1 MNSISLCRLP
11 LTRLRAL
18 LALALALAVAST
30 IAACGGD
37 DGGDQDPQEVLDAT
51 FDNEAQI
58 DSGVFDVSFDLTTE
72 GGDDEGSFEASLG
85 GPFESGEDGAVPKFD
100 ITADLNLDSASQ
112 DFSGSAGL
120 ISTGDSA
127 FVNFQDTDYEV
138 PADVFQQFQSSYQ
151 EAQAQTGEQGEGSN
165 LLSSIGVNP
174 SNWLTD
180 LSNEGNED
188 VEGTDTI
195 HISGQADV
203 PKLIEDFR
211 TIAERVP
218 GAAEQLS
225 PAQLGQLDQITDLVE
240 TADFDIY
247 TGADDD
253 VLRKLEGNIELN
265 PPDTSGSPESVSVNF
280 AITISEL
287 NEPQEIASP
296 TGAQPLGDLLQQFGV
311 DPSQLGAL
319 GAAAGGGSSGSGS
332 GGSSGADPATQAFL
346 DCLANAQGQAELD
359 QCQAL
364 IEQ

>member
-1 MNSISLCRLP
+1 MNRISFSRLP

-18 LALALALAVAST
+18 LALALVAAFT

-37 DGGDQDPQEVLDAT
+37 DGGDEDPQEVLDAT
-51 FDNEAQI
+51 FSSDNETQI

-151 EAQAQTGEQGEGSN
+151 EAQAQTEQQGEDGN

-188 VEGTDTI
+188 VDGTDTI

-218 GAAEQLS
+218 GAAKQLS

-287 NEPQEIASP
+287 NEPQEIAGP
-296 TGAQPLGDLLQQFGV
+296 AGAQPLGDLLQQFGI

-319 GAAAGGGSSGSGS
+319 GAATGGSTGSGS
-332 GGSSGADPATQAFL
+332 SGSSGADPATQAFL

-359 QCQAL
+359 RCQAL